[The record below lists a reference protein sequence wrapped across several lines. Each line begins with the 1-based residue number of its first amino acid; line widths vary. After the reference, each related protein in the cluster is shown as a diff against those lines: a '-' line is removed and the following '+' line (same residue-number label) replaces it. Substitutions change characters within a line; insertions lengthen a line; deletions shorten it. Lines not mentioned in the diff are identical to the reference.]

1 MSSEQPQ
8 EKASQSASLLY
19 GDFEWP
25 DNLFAEMYELGSVAF
40 LVYTFGYIVDAA
52 RKISV
57 DGKEFVGLK
66 LEGDHNQNVAKS
78 NIPNEDSTLKRSFT
92 PEEVKRLI
100 QDNEEILSA
109 YEKTSQF
116 RGEKLAR
123 LYESLDEMIARSES
137 SDEERPL
144 TLEEFDDKFQ
154 TEEPVYGVCK
164 DAINKRI
171 TVVFRGT
178 NDLAFFSNWITNA
191 SVARKDVEVPEVLKG
206 KIDAEKLKLHTGF
219 HNYLFNKSKETE
231 DAEETTK
238 FDQICVDVKALLAKH
253 QDYKLY
259 VTGHSLGGALSTIA
273 AFYLACDETMPQ
285 PVSNI
290 SFASPRVGD
299 KEFLNATQYLEKT
312 KQMRIL
318 RSVNDNDSVTVVPTT
333 GYRHVGL
340 QVTTYKK
347 GWFSNIRKPDIDYPN
362 QNDSGWKRFRRR
374 AGNSLLASLNLSY
387 DHGEYLERIVLVKD
401 ELEKTTLNALYM
413 DEDLV
418 GFKIAS

>member
-178 NDLAFFSNWITNA
+178 NDLAFF
-191 SVARKDVEVPEVLKG
+191 
-206 KIDAEKLKLHTGF
+206 F
-219 HNYLFNKSKETE
+219 
-231 DAEETTK
+231 
-238 FDQICVDVKALLAKH
+238 
-253 QDYKLY
+253 
-259 VTGHSLGGALSTIA
+259 
-273 AFYLACDETMPQ
+273 
-285 PVSNI
+285 
-290 SFASPRVGD
+290 
-299 KEFLNATQYLEKT
+299 
-312 KQMRIL
+312 
-318 RSVNDNDSVTVVPTT
+318 
-333 GYRHVGL
+333 
-340 QVTTYKK
+340 
-347 GWFSNIRKPDIDYPN
+347 
-362 QNDSGWKRFRRR
+362 
-374 AGNSLLASLNLSY
+374 
-387 DHGEYLERIVLVKD
+387 
-401 ELEKTTLNALYM
+401 
-413 DEDLV
+413 
-418 GFKIAS
+418 